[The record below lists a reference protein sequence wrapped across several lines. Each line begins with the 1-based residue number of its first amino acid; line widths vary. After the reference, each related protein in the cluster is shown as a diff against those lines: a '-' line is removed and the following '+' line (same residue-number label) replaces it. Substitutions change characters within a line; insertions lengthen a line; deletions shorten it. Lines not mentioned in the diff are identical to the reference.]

1 MDNWKLII
9 YLAYRNNI
17 NTMAKSIQ
25 NFSYRVARYFHL
37 VPFVFVTITG
47 LPGRIKISTL
57 KKSIILTTILLSALF
72 SYGQTKNQAPKPEY
86 DTVILS
92 YDRLIALDSLTY
104 NALLNLVGS
113 IPANLSKSA
122 GAILN
127 AIDGSNKN
135 VFLRPQY
142 GLKPKQKK

>member
-1 MDNWKLII
+1 MKQAL
-9 YLAYRNNI
+9 
-17 NTMAKSIQ
+17 
-25 NFSYRVARYFHL
+25 
-37 VPFVFVTITG
+37 
-47 LPGRIKISTL
+47 TL
-57 KKSIILTTILLSALF
+57 LLILTLSIT
-72 SYGQTKNQAPKPEY
+72 YGQTKNQTPKPEY
-86 DTVILS
+86 DTIIVS
-92 YDRLIALDSLTY
+92 YERLIALDSLTY

-113 IPANLSKSA
+113 IPASISKSA